1 MVTSQHTAN
10 RGGHRLK
17 ELKTMT
23 GWSPSHAFVFAFAM
37 FGCLC
42 FVYMLAAAIGRSW
55 TRFTNGLYTR
65 GYNDRA
71 DGITNYYKV

>member
-1 MVTSQHTAN
+1 MQVWNFSNAV
-10 RGGHRLK
+10 R
-17 ELKTMT
+17 
-23 GWSPSHAFVFAFAM
+23 FAFEV
-37 FGCLC
+37 FGFLCL
-42 FVYMLAAAIGRSW
+42 VYIVGTAAGRSW

>member
-1 MVTSQHTAN
+1 MNV
-10 RGGHRLK
+10 
-17 ELKTMT
+17 
-23 GWSPSHAFVFAFAM
+23 WSPSNAFVFAFAM
-37 FGCLC
+37 FGFLC
-42 FVYMLAAAIGRSW
+42 FVYMLATATGRRW

>member
-1 MVTSQHTAN
+1 MDI
-10 RGGHRLK
+10 
-17 ELKTMT
+17 
-23 GWSPSHAFVFAFAM
+23 WSFSNAVRFALEM
-37 FGCLC
+37 FGFLCL
-42 FVYMLAAAIGRSW
+42 VYMLATATGRRW

>member
-1 MVTSQHTAN
+1 MDI
-10 RGGHRLK
+10 
-17 ELKTMT
+17 
-23 GWSPSHAFVFAFAM
+23 WSFSNAVRFALEM
-37 FGCLC
+37 FGFLCL
-42 FVYMLAAAIGRSW
+42 VYMLAAAIGRSW

>member
-1 MVTSQHTAN
+1 
-10 RGGHRLK
+10 
-17 ELKTMT
+17 
-23 GWSPSHAFVFAFAM
+23 M
-37 FGCLC
+37 FGFLC
-42 FVYMLAAAIGRSW
+42 FVYMLATATGRSW